1 MKGLTLVFGGPK
13 AGKGGGGE
21 AKPPGAEGEGSGMS
35 GKTEAAK
42 AVMQAVKMGEV
53 GELESALTA
62 FVEACGTA
70 GYSDKE

>member
-1 MKGLTLVFGGPK
+1 
-13 AGKGGGGE
+13 
-21 AKPPGAEGEGSGMS
+21 MS